1 MMRKNLCSIITT
13 FSVVVFG
20 NIQLNAQDLINEIAF
35 SSEYKEYRKAGDVI
49 FQNVRQKNYSP
60 IEIQTKIGSEIG
72 LDNIDI
78 CVDVSEILIPIS
90 GIIKYFHH
98 KCRHSNAMIALEK
111 KYQFYDLDKAT
122 KERIREEY
130 REYNPR

>member
-1 MMRKNLCSIITT
+1 MMKKILCFIITT
-13 FSVVVFG
+13 FSVVVFS

-60 IEIQTKIGSEIG
+60 IEIQTKIESEIG
-72 LDNIDI
+72 FDNIDI
-78 CVDVSEILIPIS
+78 CGDVPEILLPIS

-98 KCRHSNAMIALEK
+98 SCRHSNAMIALEK

-130 REYNPR
+130 RKYNPL

>member
-35 SSEYKEYRKAGDVI
+35 SSEYRKAGDVI

-72 LDNIDI
+72 FDNIDI
-78 CVDVSEILIPIS
+78 CGDVSEILIPIS

>member
-35 SSEYKEYRKAGDVI
+35 SSEYRKAGDVI

-60 IEIQTKIGSEIG
+60 IEIQTKIGS
-72 LDNIDI
+72 
-78 CVDVSEILIPIS
+78 
-90 GIIKYFHH
+90 
-98 KCRHSNAMIALEK
+98 
-111 KYQFYDLDKAT
+111 
-122 KERIREEY
+122 
-130 REYNPR
+130 